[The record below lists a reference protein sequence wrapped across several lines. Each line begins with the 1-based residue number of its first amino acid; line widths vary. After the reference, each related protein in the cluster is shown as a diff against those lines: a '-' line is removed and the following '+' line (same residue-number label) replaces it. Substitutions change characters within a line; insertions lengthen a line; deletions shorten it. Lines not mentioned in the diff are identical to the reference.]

1 MSQLLFYSLS
11 ILAVVFSLVMVYN
24 KNPMYSVLGLLVT
37 FFSVA
42 GIYLMLD
49 AQFLAIVHII
59 VYAGAIMV
67 LFLYVIMFLNLNLPV
82 AMSNSQTVRLMA
94 VGTGL
99 MLLLVMIAAMLKSK
113 FVSLTDPSNYTQIG
127 DAKTLGKVLFGEY
140 LMPFELTSILF
151 LSAMVGVMIFNK
163 REAKEQ

>member
-1 MSQLLFYSLS
+1 
-11 ILAVVFSLVMVYN
+11 
-24 KNPMYSVLGLLVT
+24 
-37 FFSVA
+37 
-42 GIYLMLD
+42 
-49 AQFLAIVHII
+49 
-59 VYAGAIMV
+59 
-67 LFLYVIMFLNLNLPV
+67 
-82 AMSNSQTVRLMA
+82 MSNSQTVRLMA